1 MYFHDMMLY
10 VKRLYVLENKVVDR
24 MLLHSSF
31 KFGKN
36 ALSKNMTTW
45 DLQILALTQDKY
57 HVQ

>member
-1 MYFHDMMLY
+1 
-10 VKRLYVLENKVVDR
+10 

-45 DLQILALTQDKY
+45 DLQILVLTQDKY

>member
-1 MYFHDMMLY
+1 MMLY

-36 ALSKNMTTW
+36 ALSKNMTT
-45 DLQILALTQDKY
+45 
-57 HVQ
+57 